1 MSANESRRRTDVGP
15 GPVSSTRPKIDNTLP
30 YPGRELDKD
39 STRLVEIQPAAH
51 ESEPV
56 VCTLSE
62 VTFGSRPKF
71 EALSYMWGT
80 ESADEPITLNDVP
93 LEVGRNLLD
102 ALRFLRRQVA
112 CGKAHQPFWIDA
124 ISINQSNVKERNRQL
139 RIMDQIYFRAST
151 VVVWL
156 GSGYTKFQR
165 GIRGD
170 WRPRRAGRE
179 SRTPPRTATASSMR
193 WFDTYEPTHT
203 GTASGYYRR
212 LEARRCSGSAS
223 GTSHLRGSS

>member
-1 MSANESRRRTDVGP
+1 M
-15 GPVSSTRPKIDNTLP
+15 
-30 YPGRELDKD
+30 
-39 STRLVEIQPAAH
+39 
-51 ESEPV
+51 

-80 ESADEPITLNDVP
+80 ESAEEPISLNDVP
-93 LEVGRNLLD
+93 WKVGRNLLH

-124 ISINQSNVKERNRQL
+124 ISINQSNVEERNRQL

-165 GIRGD
+165 GIIG
-170 WRPRRAGRE
+170 E
-179 SRTPPRTATASSMR
+179 
-193 WFDTYEPTHT
+193 
-203 GTASGYYRR
+203 
-212 LEARRCSGSAS
+212 LEAEKGEKGEQDSSQDSNSIQQKIVRY
-223 GTSHLRGSS
+223 LRTDPY